1 MFLKSKGKDVKIVER
16 ISLQWLSR
24 KKYILEGVWKMDE
37 QKNIYKQLINEE
49 LEYCSLKDLEF
60 IYYLIINNTSKL
72 EKAESKIS

>member
-1 MFLKSKGKDVKIVER
+1 MKIGTKDVRIVEKEFTTVAK
-16 ISLQWLSR
+16 Q
-24 KKYILEGVWKMDE
+24 KKYIVKGVWKMDE

>member
-1 MFLKSKGKDVKIVER
+1 
-16 ISLQWLSR
+16 
-24 KKYILEGVWKMDE
+24 MDE
-37 QKNIYKQLINEE
+37 QKSIYKQLINEE

>member
-1 MFLKSKGKDVKIVER
+1 MKIGTKDVRIVER
-16 ISLQWLSR
+16 ISLQWLNR
-24 KKYILEGVWKMDE
+24 KKYIVKGVWKMDE
-37 QKNIYKQLINEE
+37 QKSIYKQLINEE